1 MYQMP
6 TAKKRINITVDSE
19 IEEILR
25 LLSKRDE
32 VPQAT
37 KVSDLLRKAIELEED
52 EIFNEIAEKRDIAD
66 AKYIEHEKAWK

>member
-1 MYQMP
+1 MP
-6 TAKKRINITVDSE
+6 TVKKRINITVDSE
-19 IEEILR
+19 IEEILK

-37 KVSDLLRKAIELEED
+37 KVSELLRKAIELDED
-52 EIFNEIAEKRDIAD
+52 EIFNEIAEKRDVVG

>member
-19 IEEILR
+19 MEEILR

-52 EIFNEIAEKRDIAD
+52 EILSELAEKRDTND
-66 AKYIEHEKAWK
+66 AEFIGHEDVWK

>member
-6 TAKKRINITVDSE
+6 TTKKRINITVDSE

-52 EIFNEIAEKRDIAD
+52 EVFNEIAEKRDVAD
-66 AKYIEHEKAWK
+66 TKYIEHEKAWK